1 VSEVLV
7 RVVADGGR
15 PFVAG
20 FVVHDN
26 VVTVTAPILRRF
38 LLGKTADQAR
48 AVIKRQG
55 WRASIV
61 R

>member
-1 VSEVLV
+1 MSETLV

-20 FVVHDN
+20 FIVHDD
-26 VVTVTAPILRRF
+26 VVTRTAPILRRS
-38 LLGKTADQAR
+38 LMGKTADEAR